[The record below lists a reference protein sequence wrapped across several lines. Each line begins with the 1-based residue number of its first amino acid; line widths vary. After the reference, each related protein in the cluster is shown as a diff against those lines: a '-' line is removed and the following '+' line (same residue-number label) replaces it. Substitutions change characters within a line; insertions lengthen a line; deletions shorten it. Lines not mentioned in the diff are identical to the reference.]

1 MRGISRSTE
10 GAMRRATA
18 LYRARGGGTAAQ
30 RAYTRG
36 ANTSLRAGRGGMAA
50 HRAGLRSAGLS

>member
-10 GAMRRATA
+10 GAMRRAQS
-18 LYRARGGGTAAQ
+18 LYRQRGGNAAQ
-30 RAYTRG
+30 RAYSRG
-36 ANTSLRAGRGGMAA
+36 ANASLRAGRGGMAA